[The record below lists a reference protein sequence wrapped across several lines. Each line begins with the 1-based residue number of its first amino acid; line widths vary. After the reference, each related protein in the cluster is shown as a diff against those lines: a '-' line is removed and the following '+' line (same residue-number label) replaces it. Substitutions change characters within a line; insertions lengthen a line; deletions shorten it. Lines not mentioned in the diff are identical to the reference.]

1 MPIREHHDLVTS
13 PVARCWPD
21 AGPPSIL
28 SVVSTDWASA
38 AAVVAAAFGSTG
50 LAGLLTGGL
59 QLTKRGRLKKSIARS
74 QEVLSGLPRATQAHA
89 AVLKAV
95 EMDATR
101 MAALTLVGFPKS
113 TVWFLRLAYIYLVL
127 VTGAAFVAQAVNLP
141 LSRPEPNPTPVDPVA
156 LVEIA
161 LAIIAFVIA
170 VAFAL
175 ASVLRHRRE
184 TFVAS
189 VQSGVPVSVA
199 LRRIPEHGPASQA
212 LRYLGALTGLSGPKT
227 QATGGV
233 AQVVEPLRLI
243 RLRRLR
249 RRRRAKPQQQPK
261 AAP

>member
-1 MPIREHHDLVTS
+1 
-13 PVARCWPD
+13 
-21 AGPPSIL
+21 
-28 SVVSTDWASA
+28 
-38 AAVVAAAFGSTG
+38 
-50 LAGLLTGGL
+50 
-59 QLTKRGRLKKSIARS
+59 
-74 QEVLSGLPRATQAHA
+74 VLR
-89 AVLKAV
+89 AV

-127 VTGAAFVAQAVNLP
+127 VTGAVFVAQAVNVP
-141 LSRPEPNPTPVDPVA
+141 LSGPEPDPTPVDPVA

-189 VQSGVPVSVA
+189 VQSGVTVRVA
-199 LRRIPEHGPASQA
+199 LRRVPEHGPASQL
-212 LRYLGALTGLSGPKT
+212 LRYLAALTGLSGPKT
-227 QATGGV
+227 QVTGGV
-233 AQVVEPLRLI
+233 AQAVEPLRLI
-243 RLRRLR
+243 RLKRLR
-249 RRRRAKPQQQPK
+249 RRRRAKLQQPSG